1 MHYEEE
7 TLIKSPFFVF
17 IDDEEEE
24 EVGESAL
31 GDDVLDELGVE
42 DDTDLDGPSWD
53 DADKLDED
61 EEEIEEEF

>member
-7 TLIKSPFFVF
+7 TLIKSPFFVS

-24 EVGESAL
+24 EIEEGTL

-42 DDTDLDGPSWD
+42 DDIALEGPSWD